1 MIESTYITLRK
12 AAEILDT
19 DLETL
24 LIASSEER
32 IQLYWLLN
40 RLLRAELGYYEE
52 SDNPSLNEPPFFWVP
67 VDYRKMHFKYIPL
80 SSIEAAELLKRDSV
94 PTKAFSLSDKNI
106 DGHWW
111 IRQTDWAIEDDG
123 LSEEDLQ
130 VTKEIVYVKRME
142 IETIREKGVTP
153 VFGSVRP
160 PPPPSNRIPASEKLT
175 RMNQAASRFWS
186 NVDRSD
192 RGTHPQNAMVSA
204 WLIKHG
210 FSQTLASKA
219 ATILRPEWAPT
230 GRKPEE

>member
-24 LIASSEER
+24 LIASSEDR

-40 RLLRAELGYYEE
+40 RLLHAELGYYNEP
-52 SDNPSLNEPPFFWVP
+52 DNPPLDEPPFFWDA
-67 VDYRKMHFKYIPL
+67 VDYRMMHFKYIPL
-80 SSIEAAELLKRDSV
+80 SSIEAAELLKRDSIS
-94 PTKAFSLSDKNI
+94 ARASSLSDKNSN
-106 DGHWW
+106 GHWW
-111 IRQTDWAIEDDG
+111 IPQTGWAIEGGG

-142 IETIREKGVTP
+142 IETIRENGVTP
-153 VFGSVRP
+153 VVGSVLP
-160 PPPPSNRIPASEKLT
+160 PPFPPNRIHASEKLT
-175 RMNQAASRFWS
+175 RMNQAAAKFWS

-192 RGTHPQNAMVSA
+192 RGTHPENAMVA
-204 WLIKHG
+204 DWLIKQG